1 MLLRPYERAIF
12 KRYMLPQRGEGF
24 IFVAAA
30 FSFVAVMLGVAALV
44 VVMSVMN
51 GVRADLFEK
60 SVCLNGHAVVQGF
73 VGRLDHWHVVLE
85 HSRSTPFVTSS
96 TPLILQPFLVSS
108 SDLFCPLLHSIHFFS

>member
-60 SVCLNGHAVVQGF
+60 SVGLNGHAVVQGF
-73 VGRLDHWHVVLE
+73 RSEEHTSELQSLMRISYAVLCLKKKY
-85 HSRSTPFVTSS
+85 SN
-96 TPLILQPFLVSS
+96 I
-108 SDLFCPLLHSIHFFS
+108 

>member
-1 MLLRPYERAIF
+1 
-12 KRYMLPQRGEGF
+12 MLPQRGEGF

-60 SVCLNGHAVVQGF
+60 SVGLNGHAVVQGCG
-73 VGRLDHWHVVLE
+73 GRLDNWHEVLE
-85 HSRSTPFVTSS
+85 QARATPGVTSA
-96 TPLILQPFLVSS
+96 TPLIEQ
-108 SDLFCPLLHSIHFFS
+108 PLLGTPNGRVEGILVRGWLGKGRAWVRRR

>member
-1 MLLRPYERAIF
+1 
-12 KRYMLPQRGEGF
+12 MLPQRGEGF

-60 SVCLNGHAVVQGF
+60 SVGLNGHAVVQGF
-73 VGRLDHWHVVLE
+73 GGRLDNWQEVLKQARSEE
-85 HSRSTPFVTSS
+85 HTSE
-96 TPLILQPFLVSS
+96 LQSLMRISYAV
-108 SDLFCPLLHSIHFFS
+108 FCLKKKKK